1 MEAEQKPKPAVVRKK
16 RVQKGEPYVWL
27 SGGAIM
33 TGILMIVAILALIVF
48 EGSSTFWPR
57 EYEVVSLG
65 QARFYIVSEDG
76 KPALLDDSDT
86 LVSESAPKAR
96 KATIGDFRLDPKAF
110 AGRRWQLKD
119 SKGETLKDPAGNP
132 VTPAEFIGRP
142 DLFPSP
148 YKIANEAGKLVT
160 AEKFYA
166 DDSLRDRVLILGSV
180 RSARDLDLRDLPRK
194 RDGSAWQA
202 YELARDPEE
211 LSLRQGNKGENLAA
225 DSEYFRWVKNDVP
238 DVDAYRRLNPTGY
251 EACVLSR
258 NDVHFACE
266 IERLEKG
273 VLCGYVVEVRHGEK
287 VLATLERDGLARTW
301 QIFLEQQAIAFN
313 KYKEREEVEKDDI
326 GAVNADMKELELEI
340 AKVKYSHRK
349 SGEVITALE
358 KLNEAYTAWARREP
372 PGKLEL
378 KESEF
383 ASQREAWRKTL
394 DAALE
399 AWAKE
404 ISVYKV
410 SESQHEDLALARGY
424 AEKRADLQSG
434 PYAELRWKVNKLV
447 AEEKSASYTLQTLD
461 GKRATLPTS
470 QVVRATLPNELGFFG
485 KLGVYFAR
493 CFEFLWD
500 NPREANT
507 EGGIF
512 PVIIGTLLMTL
523 LMCIAVV
530 PFGVIAALYLR
541 EYAKQGPVV
550 SAVRIAVNNLA
561 GVPSIVFGIFGLG
574 FFCVIMGG
582 TLDSFRYPERLPSP
596 TFGGGGIMWA
606 SFTLALMTVPVVI
619 VATEEALLAVPSSQR
634 EASLAC
640 GASRFQTVWRVILPQ
655 AMPGILTGMIL
666 AMARGAGEVAPLMLV
681 GAVKK
686 AETLPVDGYAPF
698 VHLERKFMHLGFHI
712 YDVGFQSPDADSTK
726 PLVFT
731 TTLVLLLL
739 VAVLN
744 IAAIRLRNKLRK
756 RLASSHV

>member
-1 MEAEQKPKPAVVRKK
+1 MPDVEKQSKPVVLRKK
-16 RVQKGEPYVWL
+16 RAQKGEPYVWL

-33 TGILMIVAILALIVF
+33 TGILMIVAILGLILF
-48 EGSSTFWPR
+48 EGSRTFWPR
-57 EYEVVSLG
+57 DYELVSLG
-65 QARFYIVSEDG
+65 QARFFIVGEDG
-76 KPALLDDSDT
+76 KPAWLDESDK
-86 LVSESAPKAR
+86 LVPEGTPRAR
-96 KATIGDFRLDPKAF
+96 KATMADFRIKPF
-110 AGRRWQLKD
+110 AGNWRLADAKGDQLKD
-119 SKGETLKDPAGNP
+119 AAGKP
-132 VTPAEFIGRP
+132 VTPQQFIAHP
-142 DLFPSP
+142 ELFPSP
-148 YKIANEAGKLVT
+148 YKIANTEGKLVA
-160 AEKFYA
+160 AEKFYG

-180 RSARDLDLRDLPRK
+180 RATRDLDLRDLPRK
-194 RDGSAWQA
+194 EDGSAWQA
-202 YELARDPEE
+202 YELERDPEE
-211 LSLRQGNKGENLAA
+211 FSLRQGNKGENLAA
-225 DSEYFRWVKNDVP
+225 DSEYFRWVKHDVP
-238 DVDAYRRLNPTGY
+238 DLDAYRRHNPTGY
-251 EACVLSR
+251 EACALSR
-258 NDVHFACE
+258 HNVHFACE

-273 VLCGYVVEVRHGEK
+273 VLCGYVVEVRDGEK
-287 VLATLERDGLARTW
+287 VLATLEKDGLERTW
-301 QIFLEQQAIAFN
+301 EVFLEQQAEAF
-313 KYKEREEVEKDDI
+313 KKFKAREKVEKDEI
-326 GAVNADMKELELEI
+326 GEVNAAMKELELEI
-340 AKVKYSHRK
+340 AKVRYANRK

-358 KLNEAYTAWARREP
+358 KLNEVYDAWARREP
-372 PGKLEL
+372 PGKLDL
-378 KESEF
+378 KEGEF
-383 ASQREAWRKTL
+383 ADQRAAWRKAL
-394 DAALE
+394 DTAFG

-404 ISVYKV
+404 IAAYKV
-410 SESQHEDLALARGY
+410 SEEQEEDLLRARSA

-461 GKRATLPTS
+461 GKRAILPTA
-470 QVVRATLPNELGFFG
+470 QVVRATRPNEQGLFG

-493 CFEFLWD
+493 IWEFLWD

-512 PVIIGTLLMTL
+512 PVIIGTLIMTL

-541 EYAKQGPVV
+541 EYAKQGPIV

-574 FFCVIMGG
+574 FFCVIAGG
-582 TLDSFRYPERLPSP
+582 TIDSFFYPERLPSP

-681 GAVKK
+681 GAGKV
-686 AETLPVDGYAPF
+686 ENLPVDGHAPF

-731 TTLVLLLL
+731 TTLVLLAL

>member
-1 MEAEQKPKPAVVRKK
+1 MEAGKKPAVMRKK
-16 RVQKGEPYVWL
+16 RAQKGEPYVWL
-27 SGGAIM
+27 SGGAIV
-33 TGILMIVAILALIVF
+33 TGILMIVSILCLIVF
-48 EGSSTFWPR
+48 EGSRTFWPR

-65 QARFYIVSEDG
+65 QPRFYVVGADG
-76 KPALLDDSDT
+76 KPALLDENDKPAA
-86 LVSESAPKAR
+86 EGAPRTR
-96 KATIGDFRLDPKAF
+96 KATIGDYRLKPF
-110 AGRRWQLKD
+110 AGEWRLADARGEVLKD
-119 SKGETLKDPAGNP
+119 AAGKP
-132 VTPAEFIGRP
+132 VSPQEFIANP
-142 DLFPSP
+142 AQYPSP
-148 YKIANEAGKLVT
+148 YKIADEDGKLVA
-160 AEKFYA
+160 AEKFYG
-166 DDSLRDRVLILGSV
+166 DDSLRDRVLLLGSV
-180 RSARDLDLRDLPRK
+180 RASRDLDMRDLPRK
-194 RDGSAWQA
+194 PDGSAWQA
-202 YELARDPEE
+202 YELKHDPVE
-211 LSLRQGNKGENLAA
+211 LSLRQGNKGENLAP
-225 DSEYFRWVKNDVP
+225 DSEYFRWLKHDVP
-238 DVDAYRRLNPTGY
+238 DLDAYRRLNPTGC

-258 NDVHFACE
+258 HEVHFACE

-273 VLCGYVVEVRHGEK
+273 VLCGYVVEVRDGEK
-287 VLATLERDGLARTW
+287 RLASLEHDGLEKTW
-301 QIFLEQQAIAFN
+301 QVFLEQQALASE
-313 KYKEREEVEKDDI
+313 KDKERQEIEKDDI
-326 GAVNADMKELELEI
+326 GKVNADMKELELEI
-340 AKVKYSHRK
+340 AKIRYRHRK

-358 KLNEAYTAWARREP
+358 KLNEAYVAWARREP
-372 PGKLEL
+372 PGKLDLAE
-378 KESEF
+378 KDF
-383 ASQREAWRKTL
+383 AAQRGQWRKSLNDAL
-394 DAALE
+394 DA
-399 AWAKE
+399 WQKE
-404 ISVYKV
+404 ISAYKV
-410 SESQHEDLALARGY
+410 SDSQRDDLAGARAA
-424 AEKRADLQSG
+424 AEQRADLQSG
-434 PYAELRWKVNKLV
+434 AYAELRWKVNKLV
-447 AEEKSASYTLQTLD
+447 AEEKNATYVLQTLD
-461 GKRATLPTS
+461 GKRATLATA
-470 QVVRATLPNELGFFG
+470 QVVRATRPNELGIFG
-485 KLGVYFAR
+485 KLGVYAAR
-493 CFEFLWD
+493 FGEFLWE

-512 PVIIGTLLMTL
+512 PVIIGTLIMTL

-530 PFGVIAALYLR
+530 PFGVVAALYLR

-574 FFCVIMGG
+574 FFCVIAGG
-582 TLDSFRYPERLPSP
+582 TIDSFFYPERLPSP

-731 TTLVLLLL
+731 TTLVLLAL